1 MVTNYWIRNNQSM
14 QRQTIK
20 WPEKP
25 EIDCSGRLLWRC
37 ERDDNLQ
44 HFFFSFEEDT
54 YNPGLDAAIS
64 FSHIKV
70 DWKQPVNASTKLSKE
85 TLESREHHILFLV
98 AIFDCPVVA
107 ISTNFI

>member
-1 MVTNYWIRNNQSM
+1 MV
-14 QRQTIK
+14 
-20 WPEKP
+20 
-25 EIDCSGRLLWRC
+25 DCSDAVK
-37 ERDDNLQ
+37 EMTTSSIS
-44 HFFFSFEEDT
+44 FFSFEEDT

-85 TLESREHHILFLV
+85 TLESREHYILFLV